1 VLRKEQKNKKM
12 MIAAVMKDMEMK
24 MIMLRLNKLKKL
36 KKKLLL
42 KRRNLRN
49 N

>member
-1 VLRKEQKNKKM
+1 MM

-42 KRRNLRN
+42 KRRKLRN

>member
-1 VLRKEQKNKKM
+1 MM

>member
-1 VLRKEQKNKKM
+1 M